1 MSTLFFLSHI
11 CSVNTFS
18 SANYMPNHVLDSG
31 DVDFLAVHTPLLSL
45 IVFFFFS
52 SQTWKQITAERC
64 NSCIPAGVYR
74 MFFVQGGKKRNRVES
89 WEFPYPTHL

>member
-45 IVFFFFS
+45 IVFFFQFPDLETNYS
-52 SQTWKQITAERC
+52 RA
-64 NSCIPAGVYR
+64 
-74 MFFVQGGKKRNRVES
+74 VQ
-89 WEFPYPTHL
+89 